1 MFQPR
6 IWEHYELLV
15 RSDRM
20 SVKQRLASLGTL
32 NPFRRQKHTPDRP
45 FKLVRYFSL
54 TSLTAFA
61 IAFYSLNKFYQEHA
75 IETATRAG
83 ESRNIIAAQLIGQ
96 SFLQNHNDLLLPGTT
111 LSQSSL
117 RDYPK
122 LRFVSLDIQNR
133 ISGTSIQ
140 KVTIF
145 DLNGRILFTKNLN
158 GIGKYAAPGGGYW
171 SARQG
176 QVVTELNHARKQAK
190 DEGRSNQ
197 SKIKHNTTSLDDKDI
212 LNTYVPIRSYG
223 LTGPVQA
230 VIEIYSDV
238 SSLIKEEQQEHLQFQ
253 TESTSILGILYL
265 ILFGIVWQGDRLI
278 QRKAKELSKS
288 ETRYKRQTE
297 RLKTTLKTLKVSQ
310 KTLVQQEKMAALGQ
324 LVAGIAHEVNTP
336 LGAIRA
342 SGGNA
347 EKALYEV
354 LTQLP
359 LLSQF
364 LDPEQ
369 QTTFFDLIDT
379 ALKHPPLLTSS
390 EKRGCKRSL
399 IPILQAHGLQ
409 DARSIADKVLDIGL
423 HDSIE
428 DFMPL
433 LKSPHADWVLHLAYN
448 LTRLQGNCRTIQ
460 IAVERASKVVFALKT
475 YARYDYTGEPQ
486 LSSLPETL
494 NTVIELYRNLLK
506 HGIEVVQDFDDVLP
520 IWCFPDEL
528 IQVWTNLIHNA
539 IQAMNGM
546 GTLSLKVRAVDN
558 TVQVSITDS
567 GCGIPLELQAKIF
580 EPFFTTKP
588 MGEGSGLGLDIVKK
602 IVEKHQ
608 GSLTV
613 QSKSGETTFSVT
625 LPIDALQPHRSTST
639 SNPLVPQPT
648 TARIHGGTS

>member
-1 MFQPR
+1 
-6 IWEHYELLV
+6 
-15 RSDRM
+15 M
-20 SVKQRLASLGTL
+20 SVKQRLASLRTL
-32 NPFRRQKHTPDRP
+32 NLFRRQKHKPSHDRP

-75 IETATRAG
+75 IETATRTG
-83 ESRNIIAAQLIGQ
+83 ESRNIITAQLIGQ
-96 SFLQNHNDLLLPGTT
+96 NFLQDYNKLLFSSST
-111 LSQSSL
+111 LSQSEL
-117 RDYPK
+117 RADPA
-122 LRFVSLDIQNR
+122 LRFISLDVQNR

-145 DLNGRILFTKNLN
+145 DLNGRILFTTNLDA
-158 GIGKYAAPGGGYW
+158 IGAYAPHGGGYW
-171 SARQG
+171 SALRG
-176 QVVTELNHARKQAK
+176 QVVTELNNAQHPEPRDEDQSNRSRLRENEASQDAK
-190 DEGRSNQ
+190 G
-197 SKIKHNTTSLDDKDI
+197 I

-223 LTGPVQA
+223 LTGPIQA

-238 SSLIKEEQQEHLQFQ
+238 SQLIKDEQQEHSQFQ
-253 TESTSILGILYL
+253 AESTLILGILYL
-265 ILFGIVWQGDRLI
+265 ILFGIVWQGERLI
-278 QRKAKELSKS
+278 QRKANELSKS
-288 ETRYKRQTE
+288 ETRYKRQTG
-297 RLKTTLKTLKVSQ
+297 RLKTTLKTLKLSQ

-364 LDPEQ
+364 LDPAQ
-369 QTTFFDLIDT
+369 QKTFFELIDT

-390 EKRGCKRSL
+390 EKRSCKRSL
-399 IPILQAHGLQ
+399 IPVLQAYGLQ
-409 DARSIADKVLDIGL
+409 DARSIADKILDIGL
-423 HDSIE
+423 HDSIA

-448 LTRLQGNCRTIQ
+448 LTRLQGNCHTIR

-475 YARYDYTGEPQ
+475 YARYDHAGEPQ

-494 NTVIELYRNLLK
+494 NTVIELYHNLLK
-506 HGIEVVQDFDDVLP
+506 HGIEVVQNFRDVP
-520 IWCFPDEL
+520 SIWCFPDEL
-528 IQVWTNLIHNA
+528 IQVWTNLVHNA

-546 GTLSLKVRAVDN
+546 GTLRLDIHTVDN

-567 GCGIPLELQAKIF
+567 GCGIPPELQAKIF

-588 MGEGSGLGLDIVKK
+588 VGEGSGLGLDIVKK

-608 GSLTV
+608 GTLTV
-613 QSKSGETTFSVT
+613 QSKFGETTFKVI
-625 LPIDALQPHRSTST
+625 LPIDALQPYRNTSMSGPPLTQST
-639 SNPLVPQPT
+639 V
-648 TARIHGGTS
+648 ARIQGGTS